1 MAEEKKKKD
10 AELEALQY
18 QITPHFMYNTLN
30 SIKCYAMIHNEK
42 EIATV
47 IGAVCRESDGDIRD
61 TYREIKDLMKKES
74 KQFDSDIY
82 SLSIVNVI
90 DPNEEHK
97 YLKYIFAK
105 VKQI

>member
-1 MAEEKKKKD
+1 MDPGEYLA
-10 AELEALQY
+10 A
-18 QITPHFMYNTLN
+18 
-30 SIKCYAMIHNEK
+30 
-42 EIATV
+42 
-47 IGAVCRESDGDIRD
+47 GCRECVGDMRD
-61 TYREIKDLMKKES
+61 SYRDIKELMKKES
-74 KQFDSDIY
+74 IQFDSDIY